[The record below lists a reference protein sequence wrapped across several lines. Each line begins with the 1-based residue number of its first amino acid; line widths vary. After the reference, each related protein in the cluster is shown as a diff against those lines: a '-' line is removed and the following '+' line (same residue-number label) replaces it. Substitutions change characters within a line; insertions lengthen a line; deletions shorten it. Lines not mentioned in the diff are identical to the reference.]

1 MNILLPVLG
10 LLSAPAPSSP
20 VTWTTSSTV
29 AADGSVR
36 VEIVAHMEE
45 GWHLYATELPSDI
58 GPLPTIFRFT
68 PSKEYM
74 AVGALQEP
82 PPVEEYDQN
91 FGVQVRYHSGEPR
104 FTLTV
109 KPAVKGEFTVEG
121 EVEYMTCNGTTCLP
135 PVAVPFKI
143 TVTQAKTK

>member
-82 PPVEEYDQN
+82 PPVEPD
-91 FGVQVRYHSGEPR
+91 PDC
-104 FTLTV
+104 
-109 KPAVKGEFTVEG
+109 P
-121 EVEYMTCNGTTCLP
+121 
-135 PVAVPFKI
+135 
-143 TVTQAKTK
+143 